1 MGWDDLNTFEG
12 KQQVN
17 SVKERSNAVC
27 VCSCQ
32 TMREP
37 GYEIETDCSVLS
49 QRTKLRLKFELEKVN
64 LSSTILSIFI
74 VKILDK
80 GTN

>member
-17 SVKERSNAVC
+17 SVKQRSKCFVC

-32 TMREP
+32 TMRAP

-49 QRTKLRLKFELEKVN
+49 QRTKLRLKFEPREGKFELYN
-64 LSSTILSIFI
+64 FI
-74 VKILDK
+74 YIHSKD
-80 GTN
+80 T